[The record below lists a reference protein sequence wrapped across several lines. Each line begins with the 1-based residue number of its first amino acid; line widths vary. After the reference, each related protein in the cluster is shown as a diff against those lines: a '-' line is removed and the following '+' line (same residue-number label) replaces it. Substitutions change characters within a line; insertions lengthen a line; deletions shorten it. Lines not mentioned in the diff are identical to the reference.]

1 MAATRHR
8 RHAELSSRSMHQL
21 VDAKGNGR
29 QHDEED
35 DDDDGDDVV
44 ALRHGDGYERS
55 PAWGSKS
62 VLYGRCLFMLD
73 IFGGVD
79 VRRGRC
85 S

>member
-1 MAATRHR
+1 
-8 RHAELSSRSMHQL
+8 MHQL

-44 ALRHGDGYERS
+44 ALCHGDGYVRS

-62 VLYGRCLFMLD
+62 GLYGRCFYLVLGGLFMS
-73 IFGGVD
+73 
-79 VRRGRC
+79 GR
-85 S
+85 